1 MTQSEPQV
9 VRDTPTELP
18 NVVAGFDGF
27 VDTILQVVSARHA
40 ADEFTPVAT
49 AEEFGRMVAAAG
61 VGRNANIELVVRRR
75 KLGGNGPIFAYALS
89 QLGVPVTY
97 IGCLGKPQ
105 IHPIF
110 EDFARRA
117 RLISIAEPGYTDAV
131 EFQDAKLML
140 GKVENVARANWR
152 DVTKALSVKSL
163 IRLVD
168 SAKLVGVM
176 NWTILL
182 NLTEMLSCFETEV
195 VVRLSN
201 KPRTLFVDLADPAKR
216 SDADLSALLPVLRS
230 LNRSFQ
236 VTLGLNARE
245 ADRLGK
251 LVQAMDFQL
260 DPSNLAENLRAA
272 LGLHC
277 IVVHTRDWVTAANE
291 DASEHFGV
299 EAVSQPTIKTGA
311 GDHFNAGF
319 CFGRLI
325 DASLHDS
332 LLLATEVARHYV
344 RTGEN
349 PTMNTLSPVGA
360 SLVKQAGG
368 RHERI

>member
-1 MTQSEPQV
+1 MSRSEPRV
-9 VRDTPTELP
+9 VRRAPTQLP

-27 VDTILQVVSARHA
+27 VDTILQAVSARHA
-40 ADEFTPVAT
+40 PDEFTPVAT

-61 VGRNANIELVVRRR
+61 GDGNANIEFVVRRR

-97 IGCLGKPQ
+97 IGCLGKPEV
-105 IHPIF
+105 HPIF
-110 EDFARRA
+110 EDFARQA
-117 RLISIAEPGYTDAV
+117 QLISIAEPGYTDAV
-131 EFQDAKLML
+131 EFQDGKLML
-140 GKVENVARANWR
+140 GKVESVARANWE
-152 DVTKALSVKSL
+152 DLTKAVGIKDL

-168 SAKLVGVM
+168 SAKLLGVM

-182 NLTEMLSCFETEV
+182 NLTDMLNRFETEV
-195 VVRLSN
+195 VTHLSN
-201 KPRTLFVDLADPAKR
+201 RPRTLFVDLADPTKR
-216 SDADLSALLPVLRS
+216 SDVDLAALLQVLRS

-245 ADRLGK
+245 ADRLRRFVEAAGFK
-251 LVQAMDFQL
+251 I

-277 IVVHTRDWVTAANE
+277 IVIHTRDLVAA
-291 DASEHFGV
+291 ASESASEYFDV

-332 LLLATEVARHYV
+332 LLLAVEVARHYV
-344 RTGEN
+344 RTGES
-349 PTMNTLSPVGA
+349 PTRNAL
-360 SLVKQAGG
+360 SLVGP
-368 RHERI
+368 H